1 MSDLKYINCRK
12 LLHSN
17 MIPIP
22 FHSFLIFLIFTVG
35 FAGKQLCLAYIHE
48 KGTAIDCGSEATTK
62 TARDDRN
69 WQGDINSKLFSLSI
83 GGNGEFHNPVASLDD
98 GIDPVPYQTARLSFS
113 EFTYTIPVTAGPKF
127 VRLHFYSDTY
137 QNFSISKAFFS
148 VKVDKYTLLSNF
160 SVSLNAE
167 FFGEK
172 VVVKEYYVNVE
183 SSNSMSIKFT
193 PSNLISGAFAL
204 INGIE
209 VVPLPADLYNNAY
222 PEHGLLNLNLNRAVT
237 QFKNDTAMETVYRM
251 NIGGGIPITPNRDTG
266 FFRNW
271 DLDGPYLT
279 NPGHS
284 LMPINTSATI
294 EFSNKLP
301 NYTAPTDL
309 YRTAR
314 TLGIEDREMMKR
326 FKLTWEYPVDS
337 QFNYRVR
344 LHFCEIVFEMNK
356 TGDRL
361 FYIYIANQTAE
372 DAADVILWAGGKY
385 IPYVREYLV
394 PMFNNNEEKRMNLS
408 IALQGNEKDWKSTYV
423 DAILNGVEIFKM
435 SLNNNLAGPNPDSK
449 PKNSAIIDSSPKK
462 NNRLIIV
469 IVCGVVSILV
479 IASTLAF
486 FVVRRGR
493 KIKDSASS
501 KGIRWAPKSFATTKS
516 SKAGGSSSLPSDRCR
531 DFSLVEIIA
540 ATNNF
545 ENIFIIGVGGFGNV
559 YKGYIDNGTIPVAIK
574 RLKTESSQ
582 GIQEFKNEIE
592 LLSHLRHRHLVS
604 LIGYCNEDPE
614 MILVYDYM
622 SNGTLRDHLYKTDN
636 PPLTWTQRLQICM
649 GAANGLHYLH
659 TGTKYT
665 IIHRDVKTTNILLD
679 ENWVA
684 KVSDFGLSK
693 TGPTSMSNAH
703 LTTVVKGS
711 IGYLD
716 PEYYRR
722 QQLTEKSDV
731 YSFGVVLCEV
741 LCGRPPILRTAQKG
755 QVSLAEWV
763 QNSYQNE
770 TLHEIMDPY
779 LTGKIAPECLKK
791 YGQLIMQCMLD
802 NGTERPSMKDIVWSL
817 EFALQLQNYWEAN
830 NYDSVDGG
838 ELKTKAAEDEVTL
851 LKTYGNKIDIGDDDG
866 TFTSSWA
873 ETTESKSSASTKLIS
888 SSSDD
893 DSRKRMSGTVFSE
906 ITDYPKGR

>member
-1 MSDLKYINCRK
+1 
-12 LLHSN
+12 
-17 MIPIP
+17 MIPK
-22 FHSFLIFLIFTVG
+22 SFQPLVIFLVLITVV
-35 FAGKQLCLAYIHE
+35 FARGQPLQANYIHVE
-48 KGTAIDCGSEATTK
+48 DTSIDCGSDAINK
-62 TARDDRN
+62 TARDDRK
-69 WQGDINSKLFSLSI
+69 WSGDINSKLFPLKFDKNSDS
-83 GGNGEFHNPVASLDD
+83 FASPVDRSNPPD
-98 GIDPVPYQTARLSFS
+98 GTDPVPYGTARLSFT
-113 EFTYTIPVTAGPKF
+113 EFTYTIPVTPGPKF
-127 VRLHFYSDTY
+127 VRLHFYSATY
-137 QNFSISKAFFS
+137 RNVSISKAFFS
-148 VKVDKYTLLSNF
+148 VKVNDQYTLLNNF
-160 SVSLNAE
+160 SVSLNAD
-167 FFGEK
+167 FFSRK
-172 VVVKEYYVNVE
+172 DIVKEYYVNVE
-183 SSNSMSIKFT
+183 SSKSTMSIKFI
-193 PSNLISGAFAL
+193 PSTSISGAIAV

-209 VVPLPADLYNNAY
+209 VVSLPAGLYNT
-222 PEHGLLNLNLNRAVT
+222 EHGLRTLGDT
-237 QFKNDTAMETVYRM
+237 QFSPLNSNIAMETMYRID
-251 NIGGGIPITPNRDTG
+251 IGSSRSIPPREDTG

-271 DLDGPYLT
+271 DNEDPYLT
-279 NPGHS
+279 KRGSS
-284 LMPINTSATI
+284 LIPADTSAVLNF
-294 EFSNKLP
+294 EMVP
-301 NYTAPTDL
+301 NYTAPKAV
-309 YRTAR
+309 YQTAR
-314 TLGIEDREMMKR
+314 TMGNKDKEIVRSYN
-326 FKLTWEYPVDS
+326 LTWEYPVDNG
-337 QFNYRVR
+337 FNYMVR
-344 LHFCEIVFEMNK
+344 LHFCEIVLQMNSS
-356 TGDRL
+356 GDRV
-361 FYIYIANQTAE
+361 FSIFIADQTAE
-372 DAADVILWAGGKY
+372 TDFDVIKLAGGKFV
-385 IPYVREYLV
+385 PYVTDYLV
-394 PMFNNNEEKRMNLS
+394 SMFNSSTETPINLS
-408 IALQGNEKDWKSTYV
+408 IALQASQLDSQSLYNDG
-423 DAILNGVEIFKM
+423 ILNGVEIFKM
-435 SLNNNLAGPNPDSK
+435 GSKNNLAGPNPKAK
-449 PKNSAIIDSSPKK
+449 PKWSPNNLFTKENGKKTRLVAGIIS
-462 NNRLIIV
+462 
-469 IVCGVVSILV
+469 GVVSVVIIL
-479 IASTLAF
+479 SLLAF

-545 ENIFIIGVGGFGNV
+545 EGIFIIGVGGFGNV

-755 QVSLAEWV
+755 QVSLVEWV

-791 YGQLIMQCMLD
+791 YGELIMQCMLD
-802 NGTERPSMKDIVWSL
+802 NGTERPSMKDIVWRL